1 MSSGA
6 RPGYTRAVLARV
18 AVRMHRTI
26 GVILAAAVAA
36 LVLAAAP
43 WWLVVVGPLLGLA
56 WQSVALA
63 PVRRRERIAA
73 AAVPEAWRALLE
85 RRVGFYG
92 RLGPEG
98 RRHFE
103 ADVAVFLAE
112 HPIYGPRREEVPEE
126 VKLMIAA
133 GAAMLIHGRPD
144 WEWPH
149 VRDIV
154 VHPTQWNAEG
164 EAGDHHPIAG
174 QVHAQGPVLLSRK
187 QIKFGFKKSDGENV
201 VLHELAHVLDL
212 ADGAAD
218 GAPDRFAW
226 TAVPG
231 WEELVKTRLK
241 AVRRGQ
247 GGPLRAYAGTGPE
260 ELFAV
265 AVEVFFE
272 QPAKLRKQD
281 PALYEAL
288 ATLFNLEPETGT
300 VRRTIA

>member
-1 MSSGA
+1 M
-6 RPGYTRAVLARV
+6 LARV

-26 GVILAAAVAA
+26 GVIVALLVAA
-36 LVLAAAP
+36 LVIAVAP
-43 WWLVVVGPLLGLA
+43 WWLAVLGPLLGLT

-73 AAVPEAWRALLE
+73 TPVPERWRALLAD
-85 RRVGFYG
+85 RVGFYR
-92 RLGPEG
+92 RLTPEG
-98 RRHFE
+98 QRHFE

-112 HPIYGPRREEVPEE
+112 HPIYGPQRAEVPEE
-126 VKLMIAA
+126 IKLMIAA
-133 GAAMLIHGRPD
+133 GAAMLVHGRPD
-144 WEWPH
+144 WEWPR

-154 VHPTQWNAEG
+154 VQPTQWNHEG
-164 EAGDHHPIAG
+164 EPGDQHSIAG

-187 QIKFGFKKSDGENV
+187 QIKFGFRKADGENV
-201 VLHELAHVLDL
+201 VVHELAHVIDL
-212 ADGAAD
+212 ADGSAD
-218 GAPDRFAW
+218 GSPDMFAW

-231 WEELVKTRLK
+231 WDALVKSRLK

-272 QPAKLRKQD
+272 QPERLRKQD
-281 PALYEAL
+281 PELYEAL
-288 ATLFNLEPETGT
+288 ATVFNVEPETGR
-300 VRRTIA
+300 VRRVIA